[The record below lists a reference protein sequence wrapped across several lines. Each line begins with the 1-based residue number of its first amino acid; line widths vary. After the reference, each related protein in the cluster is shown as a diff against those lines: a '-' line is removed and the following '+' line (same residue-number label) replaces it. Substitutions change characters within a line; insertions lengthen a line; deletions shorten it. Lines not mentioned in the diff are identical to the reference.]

1 MKHEMEHLRERCPTA
16 GSCGR
21 HVARRRLTLALVS
34 LGVILPAVLAHATP
48 PERSSKVYELGSIDV
63 EQLDA
68 LDSESLANKLFGV
81 RAQAVERTDAR
92 RMPGAIAR
100 ADIVDQAMT
109 MIGVPYR
116 WGGNDPDSGLDC
128 SGFVRYVYRK
138 ATGKLLPRQSAQISK
153 TGSAIAKP
161 DLHPGDLV
169 FFNTPRGTATHV
181 GIYVGKQ
188 KFVHAPATGS
198 SIRVESLSANYW
210 ASRYYGAR
218 RFMG

>member
-1 MKHEMEHLRERCPTA
+1 MP
-16 GSCGR
+16 
-21 HVARRRLTLALVS
+21 V
-34 LGVILPAVLAHATP
+34 VLAHATP
-48 PERSSKVYELGSIDV
+48 LERGGNAYDHGSIDV

-68 LDSESLANKLFGV
+68 LDSESLASKLFGG
-81 RAQAVERTDAR
+81 QAKAVMRVEER
-92 RMPGAIAR
+92 RLPGVVTH
-100 ADIVDQAMT
+100 ADIVGQAMT
-109 MIGVPYR
+109 LIGVPYR

-138 ATGKLLPRQSAQISK
+138 ATGRLLPRQSAQISK
-153 TGSAIAKP
+153 KGNAIAKP

-188 KFVHAPATGS
+188 KFIHAPATGS

-218 RFMG
+218 RFTG

>member
-1 MKHEMEHLRERCPTA
+1 ML
-16 GSCGR
+16 
-21 HVARRRLTLALVS
+21 VLVS
-34 LGVILPAVLAHATP
+34 IGVALPAVVARATP
-48 PERSSKVYELGSIDV
+48 PEQNGNAYELVSIDV
-63 EQLDA
+63 EQLDS
-68 LDSESLANKLFGV
+68 LDSEALAGKLLGARVSVVGGV
-81 RAQAVERTDAR
+81 EAR
-92 RMPGAIAR
+92 RVPGAIR
-100 ADIVDQAMT
+100 HADIVDQAMT
-109 MIGVPYR
+109 LIGVPYR
-116 WGGNDPDSGLDC
+116 WGGNDPENGLDC

-181 GIYVGKQ
+181 GIYVGEQ

-198 SIRVESLSANYW
+198 SIRVELLSANYW

-218 RFMG
+218 RFTG

>member
-1 MKHEMEHLRERCPTA
+1 MTHKIEHLREGHSAA
-16 GSCGR
+16 GSCRR
-21 HVARRRLTLALVS
+21 HGLRRHLTLVLVR
-34 LGVILPAVLAHATP
+34 LGIALPAVLAHATP
-48 PERSSKVYELGSIDV
+48 PERSGNAYELASIDV
-63 EQLDA
+63 EQLDT
-68 LDSESLANKLFGV
+68 LDSESLASKLFGA
-81 RAQAVERTDAR
+81 RAPAVGRVEAR
-92 RMPGAIAR
+92 RIPGAIAH
-100 ADIVDQAMT
+100 ADIVGQAMT
-109 MIGVPYR
+109 LIGVPYR

-128 SGFVRYVYRK
+128 SGFVRYVYHK

-153 TGSAIAKP
+153 TGSAISKP

-218 RFMG
+218 RFTG

>member
-1 MKHEMEHLRERCPTA
+1 M
-16 GSCGR
+16 
-21 HVARRRLTLALVS
+21 TL
-34 LGVILPAVLAHATP
+34 
-48 PERSSKVYELGSIDV
+48 
-63 EQLDA
+63 
-68 LDSESLANKLFGV
+68 
-81 RAQAVERTDAR
+81 
-92 RMPGAIAR
+92 
-100 ADIVDQAMT
+100 
-109 MIGVPYR
+109 IGVPYR

>member
-1 MKHEMEHLRERCPTA
+1 MAHRKNCLWKRW
-16 GSCGR
+16 
-21 HVARRRLTLALVS
+21 LTLEVSRQRHITRFITRKVACIGVALPVALS
-34 LGVILPAVLAHATP
+34 HAATL
-48 PERSSKVYELGSIDV
+48 EHSSAYDVESIDV

-68 LDSESLANKLFGV
+68 LDSEALAGKFFTARGETAE
-81 RAQAVERTDAR
+81 RATGQRVS
-92 RMPGAIAR
+92 GAMAPVG
-100 ADIVDQAMT
+100 IVNQAMT
-109 MIGVPYR
+109 LIGVPYR
-116 WGGNDPDSGLDC
+116 WGGNDPDRGLDC

-138 ATGKLLPRQSAQISK
+138 AAGKLLPRQSAQISK

-188 KFVHAPATGS
+188 QFVHAPATGR
-198 SIRVESLSANYW
+198 SIRVESLATNYW

-218 RFMG
+218 RYIG